1 MLKDRHIRGGWSIG
15 KRCIF
20 AGIFALLCWY
30 ACCLPKD
37 LFPDCKWSTVVVDR
51 NGELLGARIA
61 EDGQWRFP
69 AQTYADSDAD
79 GVEKYKKSVI
89 EFEDRWFRW
98 HWGVNP
104 VSICR
109 ALAANAKA
117 GHIVSGGS
125 TLTMQ
130 VVRMS
135 RGKERTVWQKF
146 IEAILATRLEF
157 RYSKDEILELYAAHA
172 PFGGNVVGLE
182 AASWRYFGRPASDL
196 SWGEAATLAVL
207 PNSPSS
213 IRLGKNR
220 EKLEAKRNRLL
231 NKLKDR
237 GLIGESECGLA
248 CSEPLPEAPEA
259 LPSYASQLVDDIASG
274 NWSDDGK
281 AFGVLFSDNETELQ
295 RSTGGRSGRN
305 ELTRRKSTLK
315 WDKDKSARF
324 SQSQSAGRSKRRRDA
339 VNKRT
344 DNNKYIRT
352 TLDIHLQREVERI
365 LDRKN
370 DELAVEGI
378 NDLAAV
384 VIDVNSGEALAYVGN
399 ANPDRKRLG
408 ANVNI
413 ARAPRSSGSILK
425 PFLYC
430 DALSDGTILPYS
442 LLADT
447 PVNINGFTPQNYD
460 MTYEGAVPAAE
471 ALSRSLN
478 VPSVHLLKMY
488 VVQKFLERLQ
498 ERGLTTFGRS
508 ASDYGLSLIL
518 GGGECRLDEVTAA
531 YATMAREYLAA
542 CGMIDDNAEALVDY
556 DESLADGRPQG
567 RNGNENVAG
576 ELRSAETGSKVKSSS
591 LSKGTDSDRKA
602 KTNDNGGRA
611 DREARAIKAPHGSDD
626 DPVALFYT
634 FDALKEVSRPDEI
647 DWHIIRS
654 VRKVAWKTGTSYGYR
669 DAWAVGATP
678 TVAVGVWAGNAS
690 GVGAPG
696 LLGART
702 AGPVMFEIFNI
713 LPADGPA
720 WFPALESLDSD
731 VHICAAE
738 VCRASGFLAGPY
750 CEEVDTLDI
759 PAAGLHG
766 KPCPYHRKANGASI
780 FQLPPAMEWFYRQ
793 KHPGYGSVTSRNT
806 QSNLFNINVVDNNW
820 ARKNSKLIIGDA
832 QGNSKGIAPG
842 NVSSN
847 TNKAGHRTDN
857 GTAADAITNSSTS
870 GNYNSNSN
878 SGNPDFPEMEFIY
891 PENGS
896 RITLPRQLDGTAG
909 ELVLNLAHHNRDAT
923 VYWHIDQDYIGE
935 TRFVHQMRVHPS
947 PGHHSITVVDNF
959 GNTLSIGI
967 TVE

>member
-1 MLKDRHIRGGWSIG
+1 MKRKNKHIQGRWSTG
-15 KRCIF
+15 KKCLF
-20 AGIFALLCWY
+20 AGVFALLCWY
-30 ACCLPKD
+30 SCCLPKE

-51 NGELLGARIA
+51 NGEMLGARIA

-69 AQTYADSDAD
+69 AQTYDKADSD
-79 GVEKYKKSVI
+79 GVEKCKKALI

-104 VSICR
+104 VAICR
-109 ALAANAKA
+109 AMISNAKA

-130 VVRMS
+130 VIRMS

-146 IEAILATRLEF
+146 IEAILATRMEF

-182 AASWRYFGRPASDL
+182 AAAWRYFGRSASDL

-207 PNSPSS
+207 PNSPSN

-237 GLIGESECGLA
+237 GLLGESECRLA
-248 CSEPLPEAPEA
+248 CSEPLPDAPEA

-281 AFGVLFSDNETELQ
+281 AFRVILSGDETGHKKSIGGDRNSDKGLAKIS
-295 RSTGGRSGRN
+295 RKDIS
-305 ELTRRKSTLK
+305 RRHNNRKGQGAAQKS
-315 WDKDKSARF
+315 SA
-324 SQSQSAGRSKRRRDA
+324 
-339 VNKRT
+339 NKKT
-344 DNNKYIRT
+344 KINNKYVRT

-365 LDRKN
+365 LNRKN
-370 DELAVEGI
+370 DELAAEGI

-488 VVQKFLERLQ
+488 GVQKFLEQLQ

-531 YATMAREYLAA
+531 YAAMAREYLAA
-542 CGMIDDNAEALVDY
+542 CGEENDNAEV
-556 DESLADGRPQG
+556 SG
-567 RNGNENVAG
+567 
-576 ELRSAETGSKVKSSS
+576 KVSSN
-591 LSKGTDSDRKA
+591 L
-602 KTNDNGGRA
+602 
-611 DREARAIKAPHGSDD
+611 SDD
-626 DPVALFYT
+626 PAALFYT

-654 VRKVAWKTGTSYGYR
+654 VKKVAWKTGTSYGYR

-678 TVAVGVWAGNAS
+678 TLAVGVWAGNAS

-713 LPADGPA
+713 LPANGPA
-720 WFPALESLDSD
+720 WFPALDELSYSD
-731 VHICAAE
+731 AHVCSAE

-750 CEEVDTLDI
+750 CEEIDTLDI

-766 KPCPYHRKANGASI
+766 KPCHYHRKANGASI
-780 FQLPPAMEWFYRQ
+780 FQLPPTMEWFYRQ
-793 KHPGYGSVTSRNT
+793 KHPEYGSGT
-806 QSNLFNINVVDNNW
+806 
-820 ARKNSKLIIGDA
+820 
-832 QGNSKGIAPG
+832 
-842 NVSSN
+842 SSN
-847 TNKAGHRTDN
+847 TQASFFNGDSVIGTWSSENSAQRTSTHNNVTKAESESAIRN
-857 GTAADAITNSSTS
+857 ASGTARGITTE
-870 GNYNSNSN
+870 
-878 SGNPDFPEMEFIY
+878 NPDLPEMEFIY

-909 ELVLNLAHHNRDAT
+909 EMVLNLAHHNRDAT
-923 VYWHIDQDYIGE
+923 VYWHIDQDYMGE
-935 TRFVHQMRVHPS
+935 TRFVHQMRIHPS
-947 PGHHSITVVDNF
+947 SGDHIITVVDNF
-959 GNTLSIGI
+959 GNTLSIKI
-967 TVE
+967 TIE

>member
-1 MLKDRHIRGGWSIG
+1 MRKNKHIQGRWSTG
-15 KRCIF
+15 KKCLF
-20 AGIFALLCWY
+20 AGVFALLCWY
-30 ACCLPKD
+30 ACCLPKE
-37 LFPDCKWSTVVVDR
+37 LFPGCKWSTVVVDR
-51 NGELLGARIA
+51 NGEMLGARIA

-69 AQTYADSDAD
+69 AQTYDKADSD
-79 GVEKYKKSVI
+79 GVEKYKKALI

-104 VSICR
+104 VAICR
-109 ALAANAKA
+109 AMISNAKA

-130 VVRMS
+130 VIRMS

-146 IEAILATRLEF
+146 IEAILATRMEF

-182 AASWRYFGRPASDL
+182 AAAWRYFGRAASDL

-207 PNSPSS
+207 PNSPSN

-237 GLIGESECGLA
+237 GLLGESECRLA
-248 CSEPLPEAPEA
+248 CSEPLPDAPEA

-281 AFGVLFSDNETELQ
+281 AFKVILSDDETGQKKSIGGDRNSDKELAKIS
-295 RSTGGRSGRN
+295 RKDIS
-305 ELTRRKSTLK
+305 RRHNNRKGQGTTQKS
-315 WDKDKSARF
+315 SA
-324 SQSQSAGRSKRRRDA
+324 
-339 VNKRT
+339 NKKT
-344 DNNKYIRT
+344 KINNKYVRT

-370 DELAVEGI
+370 DELAAEGI

-488 VVQKFLERLQ
+488 GVQKFLEQLQ

-531 YATMAREYLAA
+531 YAAMAREYLAA
-542 CGMIDDNAEALVDY
+542 CGEENDNAEV
-556 DESLADGRPQG
+556 SG
-567 RNGNENVAG
+567 
-576 ELRSAETGSKVKSSS
+576 KV
-591 LSKGTDSDRKA
+591 LS
-602 KTNDNGGRA
+602 NL
-611 DREARAIKAPHGSDD
+611 PD
-626 DPVALFYT
+626 DPAALFYT

-654 VRKVAWKTGTSYGYR
+654 VKKVAWKTGTSYGYR

-678 TVAVGVWAGNAS
+678 TLAVGVWAGNAS

-713 LPADGPA
+713 LPANGPA
-720 WFPALESLDSD
+720 WFPVLDELPYSD
-731 VHICAAE
+731 AHVCSAE

-750 CEEVDTLDI
+750 CEEIDTLDI

-766 KPCPYHRKANGASI
+766 KPCHYHRKANGASI
-780 FQLPPAMEWFYRQ
+780 FQLPPTMEWFYRQ
-793 KHPGYGSVTSRNT
+793 KHPEYGSGT
-806 QSNLFNINVVDNNW
+806 
-820 ARKNSKLIIGDA
+820 
-832 QGNSKGIAPG
+832 
-842 NVSSN
+842 SSN
-847 TNKAGHRTDN
+847 TQASFFNGDSVIGTWSSENSAQRTSTHNNVTKAESES
-857 GTAADAITNSSTS
+857 AIRNAS
-870 GNYNSNSN
+870 GNAR
-878 SGNPDFPEMEFIY
+878 GITTENPDLPEMEFIY

-909 ELVLNLAHHNRDAT
+909 EMVLNLAHHNRDAT
-923 VYWHIDQDYIGE
+923 VYWHIDQDYMGE
-935 TRFVHQMRVHPS
+935 TRFVHQMRIHPS
-947 PGHHSITVVDNF
+947 SGDHIITVVDNF
-959 GNTLSIGI
+959 GNTLSVRI
-967 TVE
+967 TIE

>member
-1 MLKDRHIRGGWSIG
+1 MKQDTRHTGRRWSTG
-15 KRCIF
+15 KKCLLAIL
-20 AGIFALLCWY
+20 FALLCWY
-30 ACCLPKD
+30 ACCLPKE

-69 AQTYADSDAD
+69 AQAYDKTEPD
-79 GVEKYKKSVI
+79 GVEKYKTAVI

-104 VSICR
+104 VAICR
-109 ALAANAKA
+109 AMISNAKA

-135 RGKERTVWQKF
+135 RGKERTLRQKF
-146 IEAILATRLEF
+146 IEGILATRLEF

-182 AASWRYFGRPASDL
+182 AASWRYFGRSASDL

-207 PNSPSS
+207 PNAPSN

-220 EKLEAKRNRLL
+220 ERLEAKRNRLL
-231 NKLKDR
+231 YKLKDR
-237 GLIGESECGLA
+237 DFIGESECILA

-259 LPSYASQLVDDIASG
+259 LPSYASQLVDDIAAG
-274 NWSDDGK
+274 NWNVNGSGK
-281 AFGVLFSDNETELQ
+281 YT
-295 RSTGGRSGRN
+295 
-305 ELTRRKSTLK
+305 
-315 WDKDKSARF
+315 
-324 SQSQSAGRSKRRRDA
+324 
-339 VNKRT
+339 
-344 DNNKYIRT
+344 RT
-352 TLDIHLQREVERI
+352 TLDIHLQREVEKI
-365 LDRKN
+365 LNRKN
-370 DELAVEGI
+370 DELSREGI

-384 VIDVNSGEALAYVGN
+384 VIDVKSGDILAYVGN

-478 VPSVHLLKMY
+478 IPSVHLLKMY
-488 VVQKFLERLQ
+488 GVQKFLERLK

-542 CGMIDDNAEALVDY
+542 SGDVNSNVELGSFNGVNLIKQDSNRSTRAGKNSNRKEL
-556 DESLADGRPQG
+556 SSGSGKLTDG
-567 RNGNENVAG
+567 
-576 ELRSAETGSKVKSSS
+576 
-591 LSKGTDSDRKA
+591 KA
-602 KTNDNGGRA
+602 KKLDKTWKKSGESGTTTMFGTSWKP
-611 DREARAIKAPHGSDD
+611 ED

-654 VRKVAWKTGTSYGYR
+654 VKKVAWKTGTSYGYR

-678 TVAVGVWAGNAS
+678 TLAVGVWAGNAS

-720 WFPALESLDSD
+720 WFPSLDDLASSD
-731 VHICAAE
+731 VHLNCAEICHE
-738 VCRASGFLAGPY
+738 SGFLAGPY
-750 CEEVDTLDI
+750 CIDIDTLDI

-766 KPCPYHRKANGASI
+766 KPCPYHRRVDGESR
-780 FQLPPAMEWFYRQ
+780 FQLTPAMEWFYRQ
-793 KHPGYGSVTSRNT
+793 KHPE
-806 QSNLFNINVVDNNW
+806 
-820 ARKNSKLIIGDA
+820 
-832 QGNSKGIAPG
+832 
-842 NVSSN
+842 
-847 TNKAGHRTDN
+847 
-857 GTAADAITNSSTS
+857 
-870 GNYNSNSN
+870 YNSDS
-878 SGNPDFPEMEFIY
+878 SEKDTDTQEMEFIY
-891 PENGS
+891 PESGS
-896 RITLPRQLDGTAG
+896 RITLPRQLDGSAG
-909 ELVLNLAHHNRDAT
+909 EIVLNLAHHNRDAT
-923 VYWHIDQDYIGE
+923 VYWHIDQDYLGE
-935 TRFVHQMRVHPS
+935 TRFVHQTRIHPT
-947 PGHHSITVVDNF
+947 PGDHIITVVDNL
-959 GNTLSIGI
+959 GNTLSIKI
-967 TVE
+967 IIE

>member
-1 MLKDRHIRGGWSIG
+1 MKRKNKHIQGRWSTG
-15 KRCIF
+15 KKCLF

-30 ACCLPKD
+30 SCCLPKE

-51 NGELLGARIA
+51 NGEMLGARIA

-69 AQTYADSDAD
+69 AQTYDKTDSD
-79 GVEKYKKSVI
+79 GVEKYKKALI

-104 VSICR
+104 VAICR
-109 ALAANAKA
+109 AMVSNAKA

-130 VVRMS
+130 VIRMS

-146 IEAILATRLEF
+146 IEAVLATRMEF

-182 AASWRYFGRPASDL
+182 AAAWRYFGRPASDL

-207 PNSPSS
+207 PNSPSN

-237 GLIGESECGLA
+237 GLLGESECRLA
-248 CSEPLPEAPEA
+248 CSEPLPDAPEA
-259 LPSYASQLVDDIASG
+259 LPSYASQLVNDIASG

-281 AFGVLFSDNETELQ
+281 AFRVILSGDETGHKKSIGGGSERNNCLKPQKSTQKRDDNESNRFVQNQNSDKELAK
-295 RSTGGRSGRN
+295 TA
-305 ELTRRKSTLK
+305 RKDISRK
-315 WDKDKSARF
+315 HNKSRGLGATQK
-324 SQSQSAGRSKRRRDA
+324 SSA
-339 VNKRT
+339 NKKT
-344 DNNKYIRT
+344 KINNKYIRT

-370 DELAVEGI
+370 DELTAEGI

-384 VIDVNSGEALAYVGN
+384 VIDVNSGEVLAYVGN

-488 VVQKFLERLQ
+488 GVQKFLERLR

-531 YATMAREYLAA
+531 YAAMAREYLAA
-542 CGMIDDNAEALVDY
+542 CGEADDEAEMFGKV
-556 DESLADGRPQG
+556 S
-567 RNGNENVAG
+567 GN
-576 ELRSAETGSKVKSSS
+576 L
-591 LSKGTDSDRKA
+591 
-602 KTNDNGGRA
+602 
-611 DREARAIKAPHGSDD
+611 SDD
-626 DPVALFYT
+626 PAALFYT

-647 DWHIIRS
+647 DWHTIRS
-654 VRKVAWKTGTSYGYR
+654 VKKVAWKTGTSYGYR

-678 TVAVGVWAGNAS
+678 TLAVGVWAGNAS

-713 LPADGPA
+713 LPANGPA
-720 WFPALESLDSD
+720 WFPALNELSYSD
-731 VHICAAE
+731 ARICSAE

-750 CEEVDTLDI
+750 CEEIDTLDI

-793 KHPGYGSVTSRNT
+793 KHPEYGGGTSSNT
-806 QSNLFNINVVDNNW
+806 QFNLFNGNPV
-820 ARKNSKLIIGDA
+820 IGTWSS
-832 QGNSKGIAPG
+832 GNSAQNTTTHN
-842 NVSSN
+842 NVSRAESDSAIRDDFRNARRVATGN
-847 TNKAGHRTDN
+847 TSSGTN
-857 GTAADAITNSSTS
+857 GTDHIA
-870 GNYNSNSN
+870 N
-878 SGNPDFPEMEFIY
+878 SGNAANAATQSSKSRNEDSGSYVKNPDIPEMEFIY

-909 ELVLNLAHHNRDAT
+909 EMVLNLAHHNRDAT
-923 VYWHIDQDYIGE
+923 VYWHIDQDYMGE
-935 TRFVHQMRVHPS
+935 TRFVHQMRIHPS
-947 PGHHSITVVDNF
+947 PGDHIITVVDNF
-959 GNTLSIGI
+959 GNTLSIRI
-967 TVE
+967 TIE

>member
-1 MLKDRHIRGGWSIG
+1 MKRKNKHIQGRWSTG
-15 KRCIF
+15 KKCLF
-20 AGIFALLCWY
+20 AGAFALLCWY
-30 ACCLPKD
+30 SCCLPKE

-51 NGELLGARIA
+51 NGEMLGARIA

-69 AQTYADSDAD
+69 AQTYNKANSD
-79 GVEKYKKSVI
+79 GVEKYKKALI

-104 VSICR
+104 VAICR
-109 ALAANAKA
+109 AMVSNARA

-130 VVRMS
+130 VIRMS

-146 IEAILATRLEF
+146 IEAILATRMEF

-182 AASWRYFGRPASDL
+182 AAAWRYFGRPASDL

-207 PNSPSS
+207 PNSPSN

-237 GLIGESECGLA
+237 GLLGESECRLA
-248 CSEPLPEAPEA
+248 CSEPLPDAPEA

-281 AFGVLFSDNETELQ
+281 AFRVILSGDETGHKK
-295 RSTGGRSGRN
+295 SIGGESGH
-305 ELTRRKSTLK
+305 SGLK
-315 WDKDKSARF
+315 CQKSARKRDENKSTRF
-324 SQSQSAGRSKRRRDA
+324 VQNQNSDKELAKTARKDISRKHNNCRGLGATQKSSA
-339 VNKRT
+339 NKKT
-344 DNNKYIRT
+344 ESNKYIRT

-370 DELAVEGI
+370 DELTAEGI

-384 VIDVNSGEALAYVGN
+384 VIDVNSGEVLAYVGN

-488 VVQKFLERLQ
+488 GVQKFLERMR

-531 YATMAREYLAA
+531 YAAMAREYLAA
-542 CGMIDDNAEALVDY
+542 CGEADDDAEMFGKV
-556 DESLADGRPQG
+556 S
-567 RNGNENVAG
+567 GN
-576 ELRSAETGSKVKSSS
+576 L
-591 LSKGTDSDRKA
+591 
-602 KTNDNGGRA
+602 
-611 DREARAIKAPHGSDD
+611 SDD
-626 DPVALFYT
+626 PAALFYT

-647 DWHIIRS
+647 DWHTIRS
-654 VRKVAWKTGTSYGYR
+654 VKKVAWKTGTSYGYR

-678 TVAVGVWAGNAS
+678 TLAVGVWAGNAS

-713 LPADGPA
+713 LPANGPA
-720 WFPALESLDSD
+720 WFPALDELPSPD
-731 VHICAAE
+731 VHICSAE
-738 VCRASGFLAGPY
+738 VCRTSGFLAGPY
-750 CEEVDTLDI
+750 CEEIDTLDI

-766 KPCPYHRKANGASI
+766 KPCPYHRKANGVSI

-793 KHPGYGSVTSRNT
+793 KHPEYGGGTSRNT
-806 QSNLFNINVVDNNW
+806 QSSLFN
-820 ARKNSKLIIGDA
+820 
-832 QGNSKGIAPG
+832 GNSVIGTWSSGNSAQNTTTHN
-842 NVSSN
+842 NVSRAES
-847 TNKAGHRTDN
+847 DS
-857 GTAADAITNSSTS
+857 AIRNAS
-870 GNYNSNSN
+870 GNGNSNI
-878 SGNPDFPEMEFIY
+878 PEMEFIY

-896 RITLPRQLDGTAG
+896 RITLPRQLDGTDG
-909 ELVLNLAHHNRDAT
+909 EMVLNLAHHNRDAT
-923 VYWHIDQDYIGE
+923 VYWHIDQDYMGE
-935 TRFVHQMRVHPS
+935 TRFVHQMRIHPS
-947 PGHHSITVVDNF
+947 SGNHIITVVDNF
-959 GNTLSIGI
+959 GNTISIRI
-967 TVE
+967 TIE

>member
-1 MLKDRHIRGGWSIG
+1 M
-15 KRCIF
+15 
-20 AGIFALLCWY
+20 
-30 ACCLPKD
+30 
-37 LFPDCKWSTVVVDR
+37 
-51 NGELLGARIA
+51 LGARIA

-69 AQTYADSDAD
+69 AQTYGKADSD
-79 GVEKYKKSVI
+79 GVEKYKKALI

-104 VSICR
+104 VAICR
-109 ALAANAKA
+109 AMISNAKA

-130 VVRMS
+130 VIRMS

-146 IEAILATRLEF
+146 IEAILATRMEF

-182 AASWRYFGRPASDL
+182 AAAWRYFGRSASDL

-207 PNSPSS
+207 PNSPSN

-237 GLIGESECGLA
+237 GLLGESECRLA
-248 CSEPLPEAPEA
+248 CSEPLPDAPEA

-281 AFGVLFSDNETELQ
+281 AFRVILSGDETGHKKSIGGDRNSDKELAKIS
-295 RSTGGRSGRN
+295 RKDIS
-305 ELTRRKSTLK
+305 RRHNNRKGQGTTQKS
-315 WDKDKSARF
+315 SA
-324 SQSQSAGRSKRRRDA
+324 
-339 VNKRT
+339 NKKT
-344 DNNKYIRT
+344 KINNKYVRT

-370 DELAVEGI
+370 DELAAEGI

-442 LLADT
+442 FLADT

-488 VVQKFLERLQ
+488 GVQKFLEQLQ

-531 YATMAREYLAA
+531 YAAMAREYLAA
-542 CGMIDDNAEALVDY
+542 CGEENDNAEV
-556 DESLADGRPQG
+556 SG
-567 RNGNENVAG
+567 
-576 ELRSAETGSKVKSSS
+576 KVFCN
-591 LSKGTDSDRKA
+591 L
-602 KTNDNGGRA
+602 
-611 DREARAIKAPHGSDD
+611 SDD
-626 DPVALFYT
+626 PAALFYT

-654 VRKVAWKTGTSYGYR
+654 VKKVAWKTGTSYGYR

-678 TVAVGVWAGNAS
+678 TLAVGVWAGNAS

-713 LPADGPA
+713 LPANGPA
-720 WFPALESLDSD
+720 WFPALDELSYSD
-731 VHICAAE
+731 AHVCSAE

-750 CEEVDTLDI
+750 CEEIDTLDI

-766 KPCPYHRKANGASI
+766 KPCHYHRKANGASI
-780 FQLPPAMEWFYRQ
+780 FQLPPTMEWFYRQ
-793 KHPGYGSVTSRNT
+793 KHPEYGSGT
-806 QSNLFNINVVDNNW
+806 
-820 ARKNSKLIIGDA
+820 
-832 QGNSKGIAPG
+832 
-842 NVSSN
+842 SSN
-847 TNKAGHRTDN
+847 TQASFFNGDSVIGTWSSENSAQRTSTHNNVTKAESESAIRN
-857 GTAADAITNSSTS
+857 ASGTARGITTE
-870 GNYNSNSN
+870 
-878 SGNPDFPEMEFIY
+878 NPDLPEMEFIY

-909 ELVLNLAHHNRDAT
+909 EMVLNLAHHNRDAT
-923 VYWHIDQDYIGE
+923 VYWHIDQDYMGE
-935 TRFVHQMRVHPS
+935 TRFVHQMRIHPS
-947 PGHHSITVVDNF
+947 SGDHIITVVDNF
-959 GNTLSIGI
+959 GNTLSIKI
-967 TVE
+967 TIE